1 MTPHTVPHTVRAH
14 NRRVDPVLCLL
25 GAAATVTEGERRPL
39 RVRPKALA
47 LLVRLALVAGLQD
60 RAELAELLFAEANDP
75 RDSLRWHLSHL
86 RKQLPASVR
95 DGFAGEGGSIS
106 LDVPTDA
113 GIFRANVA
121 RVMRDP
127 AVPDARRVLGL
138 YRGSLCS
145 GLSVNASAEFDNW
158 LYVQEDEL
166 RRRFRGATVAFARHA
181 IAHGRGQDAVEPLRR
196 LVAVDPYHEEAH
208 VLLIDGLDAAGRTDD
223 ARHAYDR
230 YERIVRDELH
240 AEPRPELVRRYES
253 RRSAGR
259 VLPLSELVPLRDVTM
274 HVVEWPGPDPPI
286 VAIHGSLGHAWR
298 MSPVGESLASAARL
312 IAVDLRG
319 HGFSDKPPSGYR
331 LHNHLHDLRQLIATL
346 RLDHPI
352 LFGFSIGG
360 AIATF
365 LAADDDVGAAGLV
378 LYDAVVGDRGFVE
391 GASVVVERRPRA
403 RPTLRRVPPVP
414 GLVAAARS
422 GRRVGALDRAQLPL
436 RSRAAV
442 RRDVSPPRPSR
453 RARGRVAVG
462 RTRRQPG
469 GPPRGD
475 LPRADRPR
483 HATVDGRPPI
493 RVGRDDRGSARGG
506 AARAARSRRRV
517 SPRRPDPS
525 SRATRRRRDRGV
537 RAERPLLHF
546 APWLDLRE
554 R

>member
-127 AVPDARRVLGL
+127 AVPDAPRVLGL

-181 IAHGRGQDAVEPLRR
+181 IGDGRGQDAVEPLRR
-196 LVAVDPYHEEAH
+196 LVAVDPYHEDAH
-208 VLLIDGLDAAGRTDD
+208 VLLIDGLDAAGRTDE

-253 RRSAGR
+253 RRPAGR
-259 VLPLSELVPLRDVTM
+259 ALPLSELVPLRDVTM

-365 LAADDDVGAAGLV
+365 LAADDDVGSAGLV

-391 GASVVVERRPRA
+391 GASVVVERLGPE
-403 RPTLRRVPPVP
+403 
-414 GLVAAARS
+414 
-422 GRRVGALDRAQLPL
+422 LDRRYVGFHQYLAWWQLPGTGDEWERWIERSCRYDLAPLSDGTFRRRGL
-436 RSRAAV
+436 RDALEDEWRS
-442 RRDVSPPRPSR
+442 
-453 RARGRVAVG
+453 VA
-462 RTRRQPG
+462 
-469 GPPRGD
+469 
-475 LPRADRPR
+475 RADSLAALREVTCPVLIV
-483 HATVDGRPPI
+483 HATQPWMDGRPYVSAETIDAQLEAAPHARLVVAGESHHADLI
-493 RVGRDDRGSARGG
+493 RHPEPLVVDAIVEF
-506 AARAARSRRRV
+506 ARSVRSYT
-517 SPRRPDPS
+517 SPR
-525 SRATRRRRDRGV
+525 G
-537 RAERPLLHF
+537 
-546 APWLDLRE
+546 
-554 R
+554 